1 MNNVIKNIMMKNNG
15 ASNDR
20 TNIDITKTKKSLW
33 TIPDSS
39 LLNNIRNPRS
49 MKNLT
54 SNTLDLTRLNY
65 ELEGHEELELKALD
79 DLITKYLKMEWM
91 SWMDSG

>member
-1 MNNVIKNIMMKNNG
+1 MNNVIKNIIMKNNV

-20 TNIDITKTKKSLW
+20 TNVDITIRKKSLR

-39 LLNNIRNPRS
+39 LLDNIGNPRS

-54 SNTLDLTRLNY
+54 SYTLDLTRLNY
-65 ELEGHEELELKALD
+65 ELEGYEELELEALD
-79 DLITKYLKMEWM
+79 DLSTKYLEIE
-91 SWMDSG
+91 

>member
-1 MNNVIKNIMMKNNG
+1 MNNVIKNIIMKNNV

-20 TNIDITKTKKSLW
+20 TNIDITIRKKSLR

-39 LLNNIRNPRS
+39 LLDNVENPRS

-54 SNTLDLTRLNY
+54 SSTLDLTRLNY

-79 DLITKYLKMEWM
+79 DLITKYLKME
-91 SWMDSG
+91 

>member
-1 MNNVIKNIMMKNNG
+1 MNNVIKNIIMKNNV

-20 TNIDITKTKKSLW
+20 TNVDITIRKKSLR

-39 LLNNIRNPRS
+39 LLDNVENPRS

-54 SNTLDLTRLNY
+54 SSTLDLTRLNY
-65 ELEGHEELELKALD
+65 ELEGYEELELEALD
-79 DLITKYLKMEWM
+79 DLSTKYLEIE
-91 SWMDSG
+91 

>member
-1 MNNVIKNIMMKNNG
+1 MNNAIKNMIMKNNV

-20 TNIDITKTKKSLW
+20 TNTDITIRKKSLK

-39 LLNNIRNPRS
+39 LLDSVGNPRS

-54 SNTLDLTRLNY
+54 SSTLDLTRLNY
-65 ELEGHEELELKALD
+65 ELEGYEKLELKALD
-79 DLITKYLKMEWM
+79 DLITKYLEME
-91 SWMDSG
+91 